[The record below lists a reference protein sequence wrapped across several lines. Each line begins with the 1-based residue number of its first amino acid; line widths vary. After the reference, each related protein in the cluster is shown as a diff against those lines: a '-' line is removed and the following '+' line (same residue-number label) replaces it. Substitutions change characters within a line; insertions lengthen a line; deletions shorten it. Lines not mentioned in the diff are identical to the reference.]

1 MKYTDFPTIPNN
13 KERRKER
20 RAGSAVAF
28 LPQPKAFVR
37 FSITLDFR
45 TGVSPGESLR
55 PGAAQ

>member
-1 MKYTDFPTIPNN
+1 MKYTDFPTIPNS
-13 KERRKER
+13 KERRKESP
-20 RAGSAVAF
+20 AASAVAF
-28 LPQPKAFVR
+28 LPNLKPFVR